1 MAKKL
6 NMPNINNVIVSG
18 RLTRDVDLRYTSNG
32 TPVATIGLAS
42 DRRYKDADNNWQ
54 DETTFLRVVAWS
66 QLAERVAENLKKGS
80 PVLVEGRLRSS
91 QWRDKN
97 DTTRTTIEIVA
108 NRIQSL
114 EREIPGETE
123 EEEVTETAEE
133 EDDIPF

>member
-80 PVLVEGRLRSS
+80 PVMVEGRLSS
-91 QWRDKN
+91 RQWQDKN

-108 NRIQSL
+108 RRIQSL
-114 EREIPGETE
+114 EREVPGETE
-123 EEEVTETAEE
+123 EEEVTETAEDQ
-133 EDDIPF
+133 DDIPF